1 MLHKMQTNDDGNHS
15 QRNILHEAASFSTF
29 MPLKPKPSPI
39 EKAYL
44 HNRLY
49 KEGEKRAY
57 H

>member
-1 MLHKMQTNDDGNHS
+1 MQTNDDGNHS

-29 MPLKPKPSPI
+29 MPKKSNPSPI